1 MRKRHRVL
9 SALFALTF
17 AVLAACG
24 PETVRLTPSPTVAA
38 TTPAPTTAAPTA
50 TRTPTAPP
58 TTPAASAST
67 TVAPTTSPGSTPPA
81 ACAPN
86 TGGSPTAG
94 PQITAIRAAHNP
106 GVDRFV
112 VEFNGAVV
120 PAYEIKVANSFTAPS
135 GQAVRV
141 DGNAFFSVRVQGQG
155 HTEAGQ
161 RSFTQTMPY
170 RPGLPL
176 IREIQLVED
185 FEGVVIFG
193 VGLERLACPTILT
206 LLSPPR
212 VVIDFPT
219 PP

>member
-1 MRKRHRVL
+1 MRNRQRIWT
-9 SALFALTF
+9 ALFTLTL
-17 AVLAACG
+17 AVSGACG
-24 PETVRLTPSPTVAA
+24 PETVRISPSPTVAA
-38 TTPAPTTAAPTA
+38 TSAAPSTAAPTP
-50 TRTPTAPP
+50 TRTPTP
-58 TTPAASAST
+58 TPAASAST
-67 TVAPTTSPGSTPPA
+67 LPSLAPTTSPGSTPPT
-81 ACAPN
+81 ACQPL

-106 GVDRFV
+106 GADRFV

-120 PAYEIKVANSFTAPS
+120 PAYEIKVANTFTAPS

-141 DGNAFFSVRVQGQG
+141 DGNAFFSVRVNGQA
-155 HTEAGQ
+155 HTDAGQ
-161 RSFTQTMPY
+161 RSFSQQMPY

-193 VGLERLACPTILT
+193 VGLERLACPNVLT

>member
-1 MRKRHRVL
+1 MV
-9 SALFALTF
+9 
-17 AVLAACG
+17 
-24 PETVRLTPSPTVAA
+24 
-38 TTPAPTTAAPTA
+38 
-50 TRTPTAPP
+50 
-58 TTPAASAST
+58 
-67 TVAPTTSPGSTPPA
+67 
-81 ACAPN
+81 
-86 TGGSPTAG
+86 
-94 PQITAIRAAHNP
+94 AIRAAHNP
-106 GVDRFV
+106 GADRFV
-112 VEFNGAVV
+112 LEFSGGVV

-141 DGNAFFSVRVQGQG
+141 DGNAFFSVRVSGQG

-161 RSFTQTMPY
+161 RSFSQTMPY

-193 VGLERLACPTILT
+193 VGLERLACPNVLT